1 MFDLLVAKKWALKY
15 AVNAAC
21 TILRV
26 RSLSITRIAIV
37 FMFSVSLRWT
47 RSSWQSVLEV
57 LSPETRAEEWTKTMI
72 RSNQPS
78 SSELLHSYMYCE
90 NFEYVFVD
98 RGKYVFKMKCR
109 SNAIVL
115 MKPG

>member
-37 FMFSVSLRWT
+37 LIVFRVTQVDQIIMAK
-47 RSSWQSVLEV
+47 
-57 LSPETRAEEWTKTMI
+57 RAGG
-72 RSNQPS
+72 P
-78 SSELLHSYMYCE
+78 
-90 NFEYVFVD
+90 
-98 RGKYVFKMKCR
+98 
-109 SNAIVL
+109 
-115 MKPG
+115 KPRDTSGGMDQDDD